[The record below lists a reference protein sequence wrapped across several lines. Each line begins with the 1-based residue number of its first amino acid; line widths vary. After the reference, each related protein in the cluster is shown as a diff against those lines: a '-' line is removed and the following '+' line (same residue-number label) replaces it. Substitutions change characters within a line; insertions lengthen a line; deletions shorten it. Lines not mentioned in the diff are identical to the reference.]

1 MDDFEVFYRAEYSRV
16 LSGCVALGGEVH
28 LARDATDEAFAR
40 AWQRWP
46 AVKAMA
52 APGGWVQAVALN
64 YLRRGFRRRR
74 AERLLAPPRRSATT
88 AVELPDAEVWE
99 AVRLLPPRQQTAIA
113 LRYLHDL
120 AEADIAAAM
129 GISRG
134 AVSACLAAARARLRS
149 VLEAAENE
157 EARHA

>member
-1 MDDFEVFYRAEYSRV
+1 
-16 LSGCVALGGEVH
+16 
-28 LARDATDEAFAR
+28 
-40 AWQRWP
+40 
-46 AVKAMA
+46 
-52 APGGWVQAVALN
+52 
-64 YLRRGFRRRR
+64 
-74 AERLLAPPRRSATT
+74 
-88 AVELPDAEVWE
+88 
-99 AVRLLPPRQQTAIA
+99 LPPRQQTAIA